1 MTIENAGEIVA
12 RVRAQA
18 ASAAND
24 AQAVAEAGRPDKGRL
39 ATAAAE
45 FESMLLV
52 QMLRDMRTSGSWD
65 TEGDGDTLG
74 AETFYETLDVEL
86 ASHLSKA
93 GGFGLGKQL
102 LGMMDG
108 QASGGSRT
116 AGFAIGAPG
125 LAGGEG
131 AAPSYAV
138 SQSAALAST
147 SAAGLSHVVKASV
160 AAYVGA
166 TSAVASAAAAPLTVE
181 PAVLEASLT
190 APSGTVTSDYGWRN
204 DPLNGAHKFH
214 RGIDLRAAYGQDVHS
229 AGPGRVIFSGEQGG
243 YGTTVVLEHANGV
256 KTRYAHLSDALVR
269 TGEEIGPQQ
278 VIGRAGR
285 SGRATGTHLHFE
297 VIAQGKHVDPAVL
310 GLKPERV
317 VADSV
322 SGNTTGLQERTA
334 HDHQD

>member
-1 MTIENAGEIVA
+1 MSIEPAADLVA

-18 ASAAND
+18 AAAAGD
-24 AQAVAEAGRPDKGRL
+24 AGAVADAGRTDKQRL
-39 ATAAAE
+39 AAVAAE

-65 TEGDGDTLG
+65 TGGDGDTLG
-74 AETFYETLDVEL
+74 AETFFETLDVEL

-93 GGFGLGKQL
+93 KGLGLGKQL
-102 LGMMDG
+102 LGMLDG
-108 QASGGSRT
+108 QTPRT
-116 AGFAIGAPG
+116 AGAAIGSAAANAAMPGSAESKSAG
-125 LAGGEG
+125 LASASLAGIAPALKAG
-131 AAPSYAV
+131 AAAYAG
-138 SQSAALAST
+138 SRAAAAAAALAPLSLEP
-147 SAAGLSHVVKASV
+147 SAAG
-160 AAYVGA
+160 
-166 TSAVASAAAAPLTVE
+166 
-181 PAVLEASLT
+181 ASLT
-190 APSGTVTSDYGWRN
+190 APAGTITSDYGWRN
-204 DPLNGAHKFH
+204 DPLNGAQKFH

-243 YGTTVVLEHANGV
+243 YGTTVVVEHANGV
-256 KTRYAHLSDALVR
+256 QTRYAHLSDALVR
-269 TGEEIGPQQ
+269 TGEEVGAQA

-297 VIAQGKHVDPAVL
+297 VIAQGRHVDPAVL

-317 VADSV
+317 VADSR

>member
-1 MTIENAGEIVA
+1 MSIEPAADLVA

-18 ASAAND
+18 AAASSD
-24 AQAVAEAGRPDKGRL
+24 AAAVADAGRTDKQRL
-39 ATAAAE
+39 AAVAAE

-65 TEGDGDTLG
+65 TGGDGDTLG
-74 AETFYETLDVEL
+74 AETFFETLDVEL

-93 GGFGLGKQL
+93 KGLGLGRQL
-102 LGMMDG
+102 LSMMDG
-108 QASGGSRT
+108 HGTTEPRT
-116 AGFAIGAPG
+116 AGFAIGP
-125 LAGGEG
+125 AGAG
-131 AAPSYAV
+131 AAMPGSAE
-138 SQSAALAST
+138 SKSAALASA
-147 SAAGLSHVVKASV
+147 SLAGIAPALKAGAAAYAGSRAAVAAAG
-160 AAYVGA
+160 
-166 TSAVASAAAAPLTVE
+166 AAPLSVE
-181 PAVLEASLT
+181 PAALDASLT
-190 APSGTVTSDYGWRN
+190 APAGTITSDYGWRN
-204 DPLNGAHKFH
+204 DPLNGAQTFH

-243 YGTTVVLEHANGV
+243 YGTTVVVEHGNGV
-256 KTRYAHLSDALVR
+256 QTRYAHLSDTLVK
-269 TGEEIGPQQ
+269 TGEEVGAQE